1 MRANS
6 RALKKALGFSVVHFM
21 VGLAVA
27 FALTGQVAVALSV
40 ALVEPAI
47 NAVILFF
54 HARWE
59 ERSQG
64 VRGFDRFS
72 HA

>member
-1 MRANS
+1 MRA
-6 RALKKALGFSVVHFM
+6 AKKALSFSIVHFA

-27 FALTGQVAVALSV
+27 YALTGQFGVSLGV

-59 ERSQG
+59 EKSG
-64 VRGFDRFS
+64 DFHRF
-72 HA
+72 HAA

>member
-1 MRANS
+1 MRINE

-59 ERSQG
+59 EKSRLSH
-64 VRGFDRFS
+64 GFDMMA